1 MMTSD
6 TELRWYATGKRKT
19 AVARVWMT
27 PGSGKITVNKR
38 AEDIYFPRTI
48 SRMIMRQ
55 PLELVD
61 AEEQYDL
68 LVTVRGGGAAAQ
80 ADAIKFGIAR
90 ALANADPE
98 RRTPLKKAGFLT
110 RDARKVERKKYG
122 KPGARKSFQ
131 FSKR

>member
-1 MMTSD
+1 MTSD
-6 TELRWYATGKRKT
+6 TEQRWYATGKRKT
-19 AVARVWMT
+19 AVARIWMT
-27 PGSGKITVNKR
+27 PGTGKITVNRR
-38 AEDIYFPRTI
+38 AEEIYFPRSI

-55 PLELVD
+55 PLEIVE
-61 AEEQYDL
+61 AEEQYDFL
-68 LVTVRGGGAAAQ
+68 IRVCGGGSSAQ

-90 ALANADPE
+90 ALTTAEPD
-98 RRTPLKKAGFLT
+98 RRTALKKAGFLT

>member
-1 MMTSD
+1 MTPD
-6 TELRWYATGKRKT
+6 TDQRWYATGKRKT

-27 PGSGKITVNKR
+27 SGSGKITVNKR
-38 AEDIYFPRTI
+38 TDETYFPRTI

-61 AEEQYDL
+61 ADEQYDFKI
-68 LVTVRGGGAAAQ
+68 TVRGGGASAQ

-90 ALANADPE
+90 ALVNADPE
-98 RRTPLKKAGFLT
+98 RRATLKKAGFLT

>member
-1 MMTSD
+1 MTSD
-6 TELRWYATGKRKT
+6 TEQRWYATGKRKT

-38 AEDIYFPRTI
+38 TEEVYFPRTI

-61 AEEQYDL
+61 ADEQYDL

-80 ADAIKFGIAR
+80 ADAIKYGIAR
-90 ALANADPE
+90 ALVNADPE

-110 RDARKVERKKYG
+110 RDARRVERKKYG

>member
-1 MMTSD
+1 MTSD
-6 TELRWYATGKRKT
+6 SEQRWYATGKRKT

-38 AEDIYFPRTI
+38 TEEFYFPRTI

-61 AEEQYDL
+61 ADEQYDVA
-68 LVTVRGGGAAAQ
+68 VTVRGGGAAAQ
-80 ADAIKFGIAR
+80 ADAIKYGIAR
-90 ALANADPE
+90 ALCVADPE

-110 RDARKVERKKYG
+110 RDARRVERKKYG